1 MYDQHGEF
9 LQERM
14 DPDSGLLDKLLANKT
29 LSNIECDDIKDH
41 HPFYR
46 RNARLL
52 DYISQ
57 KKKYDSL
64 IGALKDTRQ
73 THLVN
78 YLVENGGIAISFSVP
93 SLNMRKCIPHTSF
106 CIVCGSGYNNIM
118 FGSLCCFGPA
128 CIGL

>member
-1 MYDQHGEF
+1 MFDQHESF

-29 LSNIECDDIKDH
+29 LSKIEYDDIKDH
-41 HPFYR
+41 RPFYR

-57 KKKYDSL
+57 KQKYDSL

-78 YLVENGGIAISFSVP
+78 YL
-93 SLNMRKCIPHTSF
+93 T
-106 CIVCGSGYNNIM
+106 GSGGTTISALIAHNYIDY
-118 FGSLCCFGPA
+118 SLMVFLLDSLFTPNVKQ
-128 CIGL
+128 